1 MTDSITCFY
10 SSIFC
15 YVKKV
20 VRIMNYQG
28 YLIDLDG
35 TIYEGKS
42 GFLLVNVLF
51 IACKNVRFPIYS

>member
-1 MTDSITCFY
+1 MTYT
-10 SSIFC
+10 
-15 YVKKV
+15 
-20 VRIMNYQG
+20 G

-42 GFLLVNVLF
+42 GFLLVSGLF